1 MVGKSLLKFNS
12 RPFTYLHK
20 SILCSTALEMKLN
33 VFSPQHMI
41 IWMTEIDDSVISE
54 FDVFFRVWKN
64 VIFEQAHNSTQD
76 VENKGESTN
85 NCKLLFSN
93 VY

>member
-1 MVGKSLLKFNS
+1 
-12 RPFTYLHK
+12 
-20 SILCSTALEMKLN
+20 
-33 VFSPQHMI
+33 
-41 IWMTEIDDSVISE
+41 MTEIDDSVISE

-85 NCKLLFSN
+85 NFKLLFSN